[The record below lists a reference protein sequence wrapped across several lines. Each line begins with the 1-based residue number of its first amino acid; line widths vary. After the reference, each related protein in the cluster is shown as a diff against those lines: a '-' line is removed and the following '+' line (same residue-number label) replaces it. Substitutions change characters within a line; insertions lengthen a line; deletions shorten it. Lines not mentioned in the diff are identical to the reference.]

1 MKIEEDKRYYLPL
14 KELSLLF
21 KNNERSR
28 HSINSVYETV
38 RREQVALSEKPYII
52 RYFADLYI

>member
-1 MKIEEDKRYYLPL
+1 MKIEGDKRYYLPL

-28 HSINSVYETV
+28 HSINLVYETV
-38 RREQVALSEKPYII
+38 RRGQVALSEKPYII